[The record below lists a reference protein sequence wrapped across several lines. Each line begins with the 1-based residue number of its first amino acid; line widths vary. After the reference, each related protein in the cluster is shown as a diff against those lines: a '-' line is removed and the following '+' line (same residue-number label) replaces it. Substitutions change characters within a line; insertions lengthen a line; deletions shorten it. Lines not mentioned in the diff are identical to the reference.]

1 MHRRGTAGAD
11 AAVGSGIW
19 SAPMRTAP
27 PLVRGVIVGLTLSI
41 VLVLVA
47 CSGNGGSAGGGE
59 PGSSDATK
67 DLTSVPAA
75 EFEDL
80 SGEGATTIV
89 AKDNSYVPQF
99 ITVSP
104 GTKITFDNKG
114 RAAHNVIPV
123 QKGAFEK
130 IATEDLQPGD
140 SDTIVLDEPGVY
152 PYYCSLHGTPD
163 KGMFGRIIVAES

>member
-1 MHRRGTAGAD
+1 
-11 AAVGSGIW
+11 
-19 SAPMRTAP
+19 MRTALP
-27 PLVRGVIVGLTLSI
+27 VVRGAIIGLTLSI
-41 VLVLVA
+41 VLVLIA
-47 CSGNGGSAGGGE
+47 CSGADSSAGDGE
-59 PGSSDATK
+59 PGSGDATA
-67 DLTSVPAA
+67 DLTPVPAA
-75 EFEDL
+75 DFEDL
-80 SGEGATTIV
+80 TGKGATTVV

-140 SDTIVLDEPGVY
+140 SDTIVLDEPGEY

-163 KGMFGRIIVAES
+163 KGMIGRITVAES